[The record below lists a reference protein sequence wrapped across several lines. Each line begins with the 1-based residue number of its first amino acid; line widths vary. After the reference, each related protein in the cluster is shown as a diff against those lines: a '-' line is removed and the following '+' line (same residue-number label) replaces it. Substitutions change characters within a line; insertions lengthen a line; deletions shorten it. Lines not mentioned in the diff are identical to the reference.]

1 MLSSIRRR
9 MTYANVVASLALLF
23 AMSGGA
29 IAATHYLI
37 TSQRQISPK
46 VLKTLKGSTGRRG
59 ATGAAGAPG
68 APGAPGASGAPG
80 TALGYAS
87 VIMNSVGN
95 PTLIAN
101 SGFTSV
107 TEPQAGEFC
116 VGPLFPGHPVITS
129 PAGGSNDAS
138 VSEVSDQQ
146 CPTDYEVAVTNGVA
160 FAAGQG
166 FNIVAP

>member
-59 ATGAAGAPG
+59 ATGAA
-68 APGAPGASGAPG
+68 
-80 TALGYAS
+80 
-87 VIMNSVGN
+87 
-95 PTLIAN
+95 
-101 SGFTSV
+101 
-107 TEPQAGEFC
+107 
-116 VGPLFPGHPVITS
+116 
-129 PAGGSNDAS
+129 
-138 VSEVSDQQ
+138 
-146 CPTDYEVAVTNGVA
+146 
-160 FAAGQG
+160 
-166 FNIVAP
+166 